1 MKWLSTI
8 AVFLLSVCAVASQEY
23 SASGMVLKVDRA
35 HKTLVV
41 SCQSIPGFMDAMTMP
56 FDVREAKELEG
67 LTPGA
72 MVEFALVVDGSSSYA
87 EHVHIQN
94 YESVEQDP
102 LTARRLRL
110 LNHLSNPAGFSKP
123 LAIGQTVPDFAL
135 IDQRR
140 QRIRLSHYSGKVVAL
155 NFIYTSCA
163 LPKFCYR
170 ISNNFGV
177 LQRRFKEQLGRD
189 LVLLTVTFD
198 PQRDQPQTLAH
209 YANNWKADPATW
221 HFLTGAVP
229 EVQRVT
235 NMFGMDF
242 FPDEG
247 LMNHSLHTAIIDRH
261 GKLVA
266 NIEGNQFTAEQLAD
280 LVKTVLTQPANSNR
294 VNSVRMARNGGP
306 RVSSSDR

>member
-8 AVFLLSVCAVASQEY
+8 AVFLLSVCAGASQEY

-56 FDVREAKELEG
+56 FDVHEAKELEG

-102 LTARRLRL
+102 LTARRLKL